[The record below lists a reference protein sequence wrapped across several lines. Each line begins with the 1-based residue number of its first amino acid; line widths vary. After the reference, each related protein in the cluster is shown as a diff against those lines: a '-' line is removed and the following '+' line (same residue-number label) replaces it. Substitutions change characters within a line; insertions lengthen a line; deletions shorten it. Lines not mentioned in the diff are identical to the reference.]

1 MKLTGV
7 TLLAQKS
14 KSPFAEH
21 QKELGECGLR
31 AAWGCLAI
39 WWGHRNQRGWDSHP
53 QGIILFINRHTHTY
67 TCIWCLW
74 RMLWTIS
81 TELQSQVEQS
91 SELYRINMLGDC
103 VLRHSVWLCPMDS
116 SPPGSSVYGDSPGK
130 NTGVGW
136 HAVLQGIF
144 PTQSSNPGLPQCRWI
159 LYNLRCQG
167 SPGDQ
172 LLMLKCLGEYIC
184 HLEEKLLYVCEWSL
198 QWPSQMWALSM
209 EVNFTFKTY

>member
-7 TLLAQKS
+7 TLLARKS

-103 VLRHSVWLCPMDS
+103 VLRHSVWLFAPWTLAHQA
-116 SPPGSSVYGDSPGK
+116 P
-130 NTGVGW
+130 
-136 HAVLQGIF
+136 
-144 PTQSSNPGLPQCRWI
+144 
-159 LYNLRCQG
+159 
-167 SPGDQ
+167 
-172 LLMLKCLGEYIC
+172 
-184 HLEEKLLYVCEWSL
+184 
-198 QWPSQMWALSM
+198 LSM
-209 EVNFTFKTY
+209 GILQARILEWVGMLSSRGFSQPRVRTQVSHNAGGFFTIWDAREVQVINYLCLNVLVSISVT